1 MLAQARA
8 RVRRNH
14 PELDVE
20 FTAVRQRPADA
31 LAERSRTAG
40 VVVVGSRGR
49 GGFRSLVLGSV
60 SRGLVHLAES
70 PVLVVH
76 APDEAYSVEE

>member
-1 MLAQARA
+1 M
-8 RVRRNH
+8 
-14 PELDVE
+14 
-20 FTAVRQRPADA
+20 
-31 LAERSRTAG
+31 
-40 VVVVGSRGR
+40 VVGSRGR

-76 APDEAYSVEE
+76 APDQTYSMEA